1 MRKKTGGRKKGTP
14 NKVTSKVKERLSLV
28 INKTVKSIDI
38 SDMSSSD
45 KIKLIQIGLQYLLPK
60 LQHTIE
66 SNNRD
71 LPAYRCGRR
80 DRARSPRNGGPRLR
94 NACGCCP
101 SNYHPAT
108 ATRRAPKA
116 PLRGIPSCC
125 RSAARELI
133 APLTFWSTC
142 PTRTDRALRIRAK
155 VGLPCCGRW
164 RPTGTPA

>member
-71 LPAYRCGRR
+71 LP
-80 DRARSPRNGGPRLR
+80 LFI
-94 NACGCCP
+94 
-101 SNYHPAT
+101 
-108 ATRRAPKA
+108 K
-116 PLRGIPSCC
+116 
-125 RSAARELI
+125 
-133 APLTFWSTC
+133 
-142 PTRTDRALRIRAK
+142 
-155 VGLPCCGRW
+155 
-164 RPTGTPA
+164 